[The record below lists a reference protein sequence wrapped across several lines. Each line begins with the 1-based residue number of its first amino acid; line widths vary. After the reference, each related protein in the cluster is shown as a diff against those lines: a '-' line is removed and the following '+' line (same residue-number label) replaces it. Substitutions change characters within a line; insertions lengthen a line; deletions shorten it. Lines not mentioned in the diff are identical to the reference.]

1 MNAFSVA
8 KKLEKDASDL
18 YNDLALHARASS
30 LRDLIADLAVDHQN
44 RYRTLN
50 ALTGKSACPADASRN
65 LRSITDMLLERLLT
79 AKSGG
84 KLRDMETFIRS
95 IMELEATTADFY
107 HELRSLAS
115 SPPMRKLLQQMIE
128 QEQQDCSMVEDFYE
142 FVNAPN
148 EYLANAEFSNLDEF
162 HQFGRQIG

>member
-84 KLRDMETFIRS
+84 KLQDMETFIRT